1 MNKRPVS
8 VTIISVLIIFVG
20 VLSLGSYSLAIV
32 NGIEIES
39 IIIAGTPEIINVI
52 LKYIGAISL
61 IVGGIL
67 LFKGQSLGRVLVIG
81 WCVLALILYADYLIP
96 RIVYLI
102 ITVLMIFNKSANR
115 YYNQSESKVNDP
127 IKIQ

>member
-1 MNKRPVS
+1 
-8 VTIISVLIIFVG
+8 LI
-20 VLSLGSYSLAIV
+20 
-32 NGIEIES
+32 NGLEIDS
-39 IIIAGTPEIINVI
+39 IIIVGAPEIINII
-52 LKYIGAISL
+52 LKYIGAMSL

-115 YYNQSESKVNDP
+115 YYNHSENRTA
-127 IKIQ
+127 II